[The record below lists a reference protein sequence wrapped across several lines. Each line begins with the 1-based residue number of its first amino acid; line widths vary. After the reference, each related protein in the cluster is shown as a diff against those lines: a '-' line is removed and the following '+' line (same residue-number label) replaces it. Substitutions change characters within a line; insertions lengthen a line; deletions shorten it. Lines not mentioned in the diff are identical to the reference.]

1 MNQAIVLTNARLNDA
16 QVDVRIE
23 WNRIAKI
30 TPHTG
35 GPLTME
41 DGCEQIDATGMA
53 LLPPFYN
60 THTHAAMTLLRGF
73 ADDMPLYE
81 WLHNHIWPMEARL
94 TEDDI
99 RAGVKLAILEM
110 IKSGTVY
117 FNDMYWN
124 MHLMP
129 TIVEEMG
136 IRATLGVTFIEGM
149 SPDVRKRA
157 DRFVEEWSTHE
168 RIQIAI
174 APHAI
179 YTVHSEMLQECAS
192 IARRK
197 EIPLHIHVSETYREL
212 EECVSQHGQ
221 SPVAYLDQLGI
232 LGPDVIAAHAV
243 HLLEDD
249 FRILADRGVVIAHC
263 PCSNMKLSSGVFPMQ
278 AALDA
283 GCRVTLGT
291 DGCSSNNNLDMR
303 EEMKFAALLAKMN
316 DSPQSLPAEKALQI
330 ATREG
335 AMAAGIDAGV
345 IEEGKLADLL
355 LIRLDE
361 PAMTPRHNV
370 ISNWV
375 YSANSSIIDT
385 VICNGRILMRNRRV
399 EYEEEILEEV
409 RRSPIL
415 NGCFTV
421 N

>member
-1 MNQAIVLTNARLNDA
+1 MNNAIVITNARLNDA

-30 TPHTG
+30 TPHAE
-35 GPLTME
+35 GPSVVE
-41 DGCEQIDATGMA
+41 DGCEHIDATGMA

-81 WLHNHIWPMEARL
+81 WLNGHIWPMEAKL
-94 TEDDI
+94 TERDI
-99 RAGVKLAILEM
+99 RAGVKLAVLEM

-124 MHLMP
+124 MHVMP
-129 TIVEEMG
+129 SIIEEMG

-149 SPDVRKRA
+149 SPDVRQRA

-179 YTVHSEMLQECAS
+179 YTVNSEMLQECAS
-192 IARRK
+192 IARRR
-197 EIPLHIHVSETYREL
+197 EIPLHIHVSETSREL
-212 EECVSQHGQ
+212 EECVVQHGM
-221 SPVAYLDQLGI
+221 SPVAYLDRLGI
-232 LGPDVIAAHAV
+232 LGPDVIAAHCV

-249 FRILADRGVVIAHC
+249 FRIMADRGVVIAHC
-263 PCSNMKLSSGVFPMQ
+263 PCSNMKLSSGIFPMQ
-278 AALDA
+278 KALDA

-316 DSPQSLPAEKALQI
+316 DSPESLPAEKALQI

-335 AMAAGIDAGV
+335 ALASGIDAGV
-345 IEEGKLADLL
+345 LEEGKLADLL
-355 LIRLDE
+355 LVRLDE

-385 VICNGRILMRNRRV
+385 VICNGRILMRNRKV
-399 EYEEEILEEV
+399 DHEEEIMEEV
-409 RRSPIL
+409 RKSPIL
-415 NGCFTV
+415 NGCFTI